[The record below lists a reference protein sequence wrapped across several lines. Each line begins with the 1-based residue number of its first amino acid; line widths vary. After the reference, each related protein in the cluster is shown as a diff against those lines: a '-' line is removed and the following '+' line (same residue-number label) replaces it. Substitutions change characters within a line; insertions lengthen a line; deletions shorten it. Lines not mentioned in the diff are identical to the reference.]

1 MLHRVRILAA
11 LIGAVVLAGAG
22 AAQAQITVGG
32 KNFTEQLLLA
42 EMTTQYLDAKGYD
55 VDKRDGMGST
65 VLRRAQL
72 NGQVDLYWEYV
83 GTSLIVYNKVEGG
96 AKMSP
101 GKAYEKVK
109 ELDAEKGLVWLD
121 PTDANNTYA
130 LAMRE
135 EHAEELGIETLSGL
149 VNYVKNEEMLSL
161 ATDSEWAGRPDGLP
175 GFQDHYDVRWPRSE
189 VRRMQ
194 AGLIYK
200 ALDQGE
206 IEVGLVFATDGRI
219 AAFDFRV
226 LEDDKNFFPNYAITP
241 VVRKDIL
248 DENPKLR
255 MHLNKMGA
263 TLDDSTMQRLNK
275 MVDVQKKTIEN
286 VAEMY
291 LKEQDLI

>member
-1 MLHRVRILAA
+1 MFHRLRVLAA
-11 LIGAVVLAGAG
+11 LIAAVVLAGAG
-22 AAQAQITVGG
+22 AAQAQLTVGG

-42 EMTTQYLDAKGYD
+42 EMTTQYLDAHGFD
-55 VDKRDGMGST
+55 VEKRDGMGST
-65 VLRRAQL
+65 VLRRAQR
-72 NGQVDLYWEYV
+72 NGQVDVYWEYV

-101 GKAYEKVK
+101 AAAYEKVK
-109 ELDAEKGLVWLD
+109 ELDAEKGLVWLN

-135 EHAEELGIETLSGL
+135 EHASDLGIKTLSGL
-149 VNYVKNEEMLSL
+149 VDYVQNEEMLSL

-175 GFQDHYDVRWPRSE
+175 GFQDHYEVRWPRDA

-206 IEVGLVFATDGRI
+206 IDVGLVFATDGRI

-226 LEDDKNFFPNYAITP
+226 LRDDKNFFPNYAITP
-241 VVRKDIL
+241 VVRKDVL
-248 DENPKLR
+248 DEHPKLR
-255 MHLNKMGA
+255 TLLNKMGA
-263 TLDDSTMQRLNK
+263 SLDDSTMQRLNK
-275 MVDVQKKTIEN
+275 MVDVQKKTVEN

>member
-1 MLHRVRILAA
+1 MFRHLRRLAMALAA
-11 LIGAVVLAGAG
+11 FALAGAG

-42 EMTTQYLDAKGYD
+42 EMTTQYLDAKGFD
-55 VDKRDGMGST
+55 VTKREGMGST

-96 AKMSP
+96 AQMSP
-101 GKAYEKVK
+101 AAAYDKVK
-109 ELDAEKGLVWLD
+109 DLDAEKGLVWLD

-135 EHAEELGIETLSGL
+135 QHAEKLGIETLSGL
-149 VNYVKNEEMLSL
+149 VDYIDNEEPLSL
-161 ATDSEWAGRPDGLP
+161 AVNSEWAGRPDGLP
-175 GFQDHYDVRWPRSE
+175 GFQDHYDVRWPRGD

-194 AGLIYK
+194 TGLVYQ
-200 ALDQGE
+200 ALKE
-206 IEVGLVFATDGRI
+206 EEVEVGLVFATDGRI

-241 VVRKDIL
+241 VVREDTL
-248 DENPKLR
+248 EAHPELR
-255 MHLNKMGA
+255 EALNTLGA
-263 TLDDSTMQRLNK
+263 TFDDATMQRLNK
-275 MVDVQKKTIEN
+275 MVDVEKKTIEN
-286 VAEMY
+286 VAQMY

>member
-1 MLHRVRILAA
+1 MFKHLRRLAVVAAA
-11 LIGAVVLAGAG
+11 LAFAGAG

-32 KNFTEQLLLA
+32 KNFTEQLILA

-55 VDKRDGMGST
+55 ATKREGMGST

-101 GKAYEKVK
+101 EEAYNEVK
-109 ELDAEKGLVWLD
+109 ELDAEKGLIWLD

-130 LAMRE
+130 LAMRQD
-135 EHAEELGIETLSGL
+135 HAAKLGIETLSGL
-149 VNYVKNEEMLSL
+149 VDYVKNEEPLTL
-161 ATDSEWAGRPDGLP
+161 AVNSEWAGRPDGLP
-175 GFQDHYDVRWPRSE
+175 GFQDHYDVRWPRGD

-194 AGLIYK
+194 TGLVYQ
-200 ALDQGE
+200 ALKE
-206 IEVGLVFATDGRI
+206 EEVEVGLVFATDGRI

-226 LEDDKNFFPNYAITP
+226 LKDDQNFFPNYAITP
-241 VVRKDIL
+241 VVREDTMDKH
-248 DENPKLR
+248 PGLR
-255 MHLNKMGA
+255 ADLNTLGA
-263 TLDDSTMQRLNK
+263 TLDDDTMQRLNK
-275 MVDVQKKTIEN
+275 MVDVEKKTIEQ

-291 LKEQDLI
+291 LSEQGLI